1 MRYTYYPFI
10 FFLTLIC
17 VSCDIEKSPNS
28 SVQQPIIE
36 EEEIPADSDNILE
49 ELDEKTGVQ
58 IPTIWHSPR
67 LLIQQLGNLE
77 NKTVANIGAG
87 PYGYFSFEL
96 ADEAKKVIAIDIDPL
111 AIHFID
117 STRLL
122 ILPPSLQDRLEPR
135 LVEPDN
141 PKLRFEEVDIVTIRE
156 TYAYLPNKI
165 EYLRSLRKG
174 IKDGGKLLIVD
185 FKMRKLPSG
194 PPQSEKVPLF
204 QVERDLEKAGYKIV
218 LVDDKSFAYQ
228 YMVIAMKE

>member
-1 MRYTYYPFI
+1 MRYFYYLFI
-10 FFLTLIC
+10 FLLALISL
-17 VSCDIEKSPNS
+17 SCNNEKTQTS
-28 SVQQPIIE
+28 SQQPTIAA
-36 EEEIPADSDNILE
+36 EEIPADSDNILE

-77 NKTVANIGAG
+77 NKVIANIGAG

-96 ADEAKKVIAIDIDPL
+96 ADEAKKVIAIDIDAQ
-111 AIHFID
+111 AIRFID

-122 ILPPSLQDRLEPR
+122 ILPPSLQNRLEPR

-141 PKLRFEEVDIVTIRE
+141 PKLRFEEVDVVTIRE
-156 TYAYLPNKI
+156 TYAYLPNRI
-165 EYLRSLRKG
+165 EYLKILKKG

-185 FKMRKLPSG
+185 FKMRQLPSG
-194 PPQSEKVPLF
+194 PPQSEKVPLY
-204 QVERDLEKAGYKIV
+204 QVERDLEEAGYKIV

-228 YMVIAMKE
+228 YMIIAMKK

>member
-1 MRYTYYPFI
+1 MCF
-10 FFLTLIC
+10 
-17 VSCDIEKSPNS
+17 SCNTEKSQTP
-28 SVQQPIIE
+28 VVEQPVVE
-36 EEEIPADSDNILE
+36 EEKIPADSDNIIE

-77 NKTVANIGAG
+77 DKIIANIGAG

-96 ADEAKKVIAIDIDPL
+96 ADEAKKVIAIDIDAK
-111 AIHFID
+111 AIRFID

-122 ILPPSLQDRLEPR
+122 ILPPSLQARLEPR
-135 LVEPDN
+135 LVEPNN

-156 TYAYLPNKI
+156 TYAYIPNRI
-165 EYLRSLRKG
+165 QYLRNLKKG

-204 QVERDLEKAGYKIV
+204 QVERELEEAGYKIV

-228 YMVIAMKE
+228 YMVIATKE